1 MSRIASRRRMLAST
15 AIATGLALTLTV
27 ELAWSQDQEK
37 KVIAVSIPAADHGW
51 TAGVVYHAEQAEKE
65 IEAAFPNIDVVVKT
79 SPSASAQV
87 GALEDLTAARDIDAL
102 VIRPYSSEELT
113 GPVQQVKDAGAF
125 IAVVDRGLTDP
136 TIQDLYVAGDNIA
149 VGANTAKYLAEQ
161 LGGVG
166 DLVVLRGIPTVIDDK
181 RIKGFE
187 DVIAQQPD
195 MKILDIQYANWN
207 ADDAY
212 TLMQDYLAKYP
223 KIDAVWANDDDML
236 LGVLEAVRESGR
248 TEIKYAL
255 GGNGMKEIIEKVKA
269 GDAMTPVETPY
280 PPSMIKTAI
289 YMTAA
294 NFNGQAPIRGTVK
307 LDAPLITQENAEEF
321 YFPDSPF

>member
-1 MSRIASRRRMLAST
+1 MSLVASRGRMLATT
-15 AIATGLALTLTV
+15 AIATGLALAV
-27 ELAWSQDQEK
+27 AAGLAQAEEK
-37 KVIAVSIPAADHGW
+37 KTIAVSIPAADHGW
-51 TAGVVYHAEQAEKE
+51 TAGVVYHAEQAEAE
-65 IEAAFPNIDVVVKT
+65 IEAAYPDIDVVVKT

-87 GALEDLTAARDIDAL
+87 AALEDLTATRAIDAL
-102 VIRPYSSEELT
+102 VILPHSSEELT
-113 GPVQQVKDAGAF
+113 GPVQQVKEAGTF

-149 VGANTAKYLAEQ
+149 VGATTAKYLVEQ

-166 DLVVLRGIPTVIDDK
+166 DLVVLRGIPTVIDDE
-181 RIKGFE
+181 RIKGFK
-187 DVIAQQPD
+187 DVIDQQPE

-236 LGVLEAVRESGR
+236 LGVLEAVKESGR
-248 TEIKYAL
+248 TDIKYAL
-255 GGNGMKEIIEKVKA
+255 GGNGMKEIIEKVMA
-269 GDAMTPVETPY
+269 GDPMTPIETPY

-289 YMTAA
+289 YLTAA
-294 NFNGQAPIRGTVK
+294 QFNGHAPIRGSLK
-307 LDAPLITQENAEEF
+307 LDAPLITKENAEEF